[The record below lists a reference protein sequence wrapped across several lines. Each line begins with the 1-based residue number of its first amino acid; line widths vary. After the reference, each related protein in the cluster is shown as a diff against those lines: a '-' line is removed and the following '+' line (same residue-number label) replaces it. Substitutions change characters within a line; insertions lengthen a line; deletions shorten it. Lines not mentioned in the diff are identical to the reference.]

1 MITLKFSYCFDSHIH
16 SDNSPD
22 GNNTVSHICESAV
35 EKGLQGITITDH
47 CEVNLFYKDLYDRT
61 VRQSCFEVSKA
72 ASVFKDFI
80 GIFLGI
86 ELGQPL
92 QDIAAAEKA
101 LTLGRFDFVIASLHN
116 VRGQPDFY
124 YINYDKENVY
134 DLLDSYYNEL
144 LQMAMW
150 NEFDVLGHLT
160 YPLRY
165 IVGEHGISVDM
176 SRYDKII
183 DEIFAVLINNG
194 KGIEINTSGLRQ
206 KIGVTLPDEKYI
218 KRYHDLGGQILTI
231 GSDAH
236 NANDVGAGI
245 QEGMEIAYNAGF
257 RHITLFKNRTPIR
270 LPIYPEK
277 MDE

>member
-1 MITLKFSYCFDSHIH
+1 MLSLIHI
-16 SDNSPD
+16 
-22 GNNTVSHICESAV
+22 
-35 EKGLQGITITDH
+35 L
-47 CEVNLFYKDLYDRT
+47 
-61 VRQSCFEVSKA
+61 QSCFEVSKA

-165 IVGEHGISVDM
+165 IVGERGISVDM

-183 DEIFAVLINNG
+183 DRCV
-194 KGIEINTSGLRQ
+194 
-206 KIGVTLPDEKYI
+206 
-218 KRYHDLGGQILTI
+218 
-231 GSDAH
+231 
-236 NANDVGAGI
+236 
-245 QEGMEIAYNAGF
+245 
-257 RHITLFKNRTPIR
+257 
-270 LPIYPEK
+270 
-277 MDE
+277 